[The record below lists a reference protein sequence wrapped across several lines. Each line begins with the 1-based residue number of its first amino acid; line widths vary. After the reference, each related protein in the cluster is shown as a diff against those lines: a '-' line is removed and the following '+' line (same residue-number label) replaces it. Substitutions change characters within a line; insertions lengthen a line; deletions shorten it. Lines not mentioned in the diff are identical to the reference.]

1 MKSETEIWLNYAD
14 DNLLSTQILLESHLY
29 NPSLQNA
36 QQAIEKFLKALFIEK
51 GIKLQKTHSVAILV
65 EVLRTNGF
73 VLSINDDEIDLI
85 DSIYLTSKYP
95 FGSVLA
101 DFEPD
106 TQICQQCLAIAKT
119 VKKDVLRHLSYSKIP
134 D

>member
-14 DNLLSTQILLESHLY
+14 DNLLSAQILLESHLY
-29 NPSLQNA
+29 NPSLQNT
-36 QQAIEKFLKALFIEK
+36 QQSIEKFLKALFVEK
-51 GIKLQKTHSVAILV
+51 GFKLQKTHSIA
-65 EVLRTNGF
+65 VLAETPRINGLE
-73 VLSINDDEIDLI
+73 LSINDDEIDLI

-106 TQICQQCLAIAKT
+106 TQICRQCLEIAKT
-119 VKKDVLRHLSYSKIP
+119 VKKGVLRYLS
-134 D
+134 

>member
-1 MKSETEIWLNYAD
+1 MKNETTIWLNYAD
-14 DNLLSTQILLESHLY
+14 DNLLSAQILLESHLY

-36 QQAIEKFLKALFIEK
+36 QQAIEKFLKALFIEN
-51 GIKLQKTHSVAILV
+51 GIKLQKTHSIAVLA
-65 EVLRTNGF
+65 EVVRVNGF
-73 VLSINDDEIDLI
+73 ELSINDDEIDLI

-106 TQICQQCLAIAKT
+106 IQICRQCLEIAKNL
-119 VKKDVLRHLSYSKIP
+119 KKDVLQYLS
-134 D
+134 

>member
-1 MKSETEIWLNYAD
+1 MKSETTIWLNYAD
-14 DNLLSTQILLESHLY
+14 DNLLSAQILLESHLY

-36 QQAIEKFLKALFIEK
+36 QQAIEKFLKTLFIEN
-51 GIKLQKTHSVAILV
+51 GIKLQKTHSVAVLV
-65 EVLRTNGF
+65 EVLRTSGF
-73 VLSINDDEIDLI
+73 ELSINDDEVDLI

-106 TQICQQCLAIAKT
+106 TQICRQCLEIAKT
-119 VKKDVLRHLSYSKIP
+119 VKRDVLRYLS
-134 D
+134 